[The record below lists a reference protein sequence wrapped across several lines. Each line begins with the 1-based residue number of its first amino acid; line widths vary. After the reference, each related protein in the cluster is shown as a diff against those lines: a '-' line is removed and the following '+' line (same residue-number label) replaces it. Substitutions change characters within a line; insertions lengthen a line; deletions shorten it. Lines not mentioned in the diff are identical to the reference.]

1 MHFFME
7 NQMGNQSSNPN
18 LEWKKGGFE
27 TKEQLTLKTNVR
39 KAVEYDAKKDSLF
52 KTKPTSAELGK
63 GLKKI
68 SKKIKKDAY
77 DDDDEDENAQVTA
90 DSLALTESNSLYNA
104 LKEDEKKFLK
114 QQDNTNRIVSSHLD
128 VNKVNSITK
137 AQKMM
142 KRAGFIG
149 LKKDTVR
156 KAIRDN
162 KIGENAVNKT
172 IEKDFKKELNLK
184 GSRKFRNMSEHDLF
198 EMIKGVHTSKE
209 IAGKDGM
216 KALQDLDVKEIREIG
231 HEDLKRPEKAPKTA
245 VAKKICEK
253 TGRSVCQAPKKEKKE
268 PTEKEFEKLIAKQ
281 RAMNRNF
288 ANER

>member
-1 MHFFME
+1 MPFFME
-7 NQMGNQSSNPN
+7 SCMGNQSSNPN

-39 KAVEYDAKKDSLF
+39 KAVEYEAKKDNLF
-52 KTKPTSAELGK
+52 KAKPTPTELGK
-63 GLKKI
+63 GLKRI
-68 SKKIKKDAY
+68 SKKIKRDAY
-77 DDDDEDENAQVTA
+77 DDDDEDENQQVAA
-90 DSLALTESNSLYNA
+90 DSMALTESNSLYNA

-114 QQDNTNRIVSSHLD
+114 QQDATNQIVSSHLNVD
-128 VNKVNSITK
+128 KVNTITK

-149 LKKDTVR
+149 LKKNTVR
-156 KAIRDN
+156 KAISDN
-162 KIGENAVNKT
+162 RIGEKTVNKT

-184 GSRKFRNMSEHDLF
+184 GSRKFQNMSEHDLF

-209 IAGKDGM
+209 IAGKDGI
-216 KALQDLDVKEIREIG
+216 KALQELDIKDIREIG
-231 HEDLKRPEKAPKTA
+231 QEDLKRPEKAPKTA
-245 VAKKICEK
+245 AAKKICEK
-253 TGRSVCQAPKKEKKE
+253 TGRSVCPTPKKEKKE

-281 RAMNRNF
+281 RAMNKNY